1 MSSKTYFNPERETR
15 MEKLKQWL
23 INTIPWYT
31 ENLHSIMM
39 YLVMGG
45 ITTLINIV
53 SFWFFASFLNWDYR
67 IANTI
72 AWILSVLFAY
82 LSNKKYVF
90 ESYTPTWKDKLC
102 EATSF
107 FGFRFLTY
115 LVDMLMM
122 VVFISMLNVN
132 ETWSKIWVNV
142 IVLVLNYVF
151 SKWVIFKIQ
160 KK

>member
-90 ESYTPTWKDKLC
+90 ESYTPTWKDKLR

-151 SKWVIFKIQ
+151 SKWIIFKIQ